1 MVACSCN
8 SCFIADRRSDR
19 DWRRL
24 GRGSFY
30 LYLILANIWS
40 EYKSVNDEF
49 QIMVNSNLPE
59 TIAVNLTVTLK

>member
-8 SCFIADRRSDR
+8 PCFIADRRSDR

-24 GRGSFY
+24 GGGAFY
-30 LYLILANIWS
+30 LYLILAKIWS

-49 QIMVNSNLPE
+49 QIMVNSNLTE
-59 TIAVNLTVTLK
+59 TIAVSLTVTLK